1 MKSVVKFLFN
11 NYRGLFY
18 FKIKDKLYRG
28 ARAGRIMIPFLI
40 LWSGFSIIT
49 ETNNDFLSTV
59 DIIFLI
65 LFIIQGLLTFTKLLD
80 KIYMH
85 LFNLTIDDLKEID
98 NKRKENANN
107 APIA

>member
-1 MKSVVKFLFN
+1 MKSIVKFLFN

-40 LWSGFSIIT
+40 LWSIFSIIT
-49 ETNNDFLSTV
+49 ETNNESLSAV

-65 LFIIQGLLTFTKLLD
+65 LFIIQGILVFSN
-80 KIYMH
+80 I
-85 LFNLTIDDLKEID
+85 
-98 NKRKENANN
+98 
-107 APIA
+107 